1 MTDGRKHGL
10 ASAAYSGWDLTG
22 SMAMLEMSKRDVAAL
37 CGVTVR
43 AVELWMADERPIPP
57 LVRRVLKGAA
67 LGLVSIRTLQA
78 L

>member
-1 MTDGRKHGL
+1 MTDGRKYGL
-10 ASAAYSGWDLTG
+10 ASSVFLGAELHG
-22 SMAMLEMSKRDVAAL
+22 SMVMLEMSKRDVAAL

-43 AVELWMADERPIPP
+43 AVELWLADERPIPP

-67 LGLVSIRTLQA
+67 LGLVSVRTLQA